1 MKGTKIILS
10 VAAIMAAGAGTAGIV
25 LNSKKMKRKRAL
37 KRASHLMYNAG
48 AVLQMLSGQGCQG
61 CCE

>member
-1 MKGTKIILS
+1 MKGTKIILT
-10 VAAIMAAGAGTAGIV
+10 AAAVLAAGAGTAGIV

-37 KRASHLMYNAG
+37 KKASCLMYNAG
-48 AVLQMLSGQGCQG
+48 AVLQMLSGQGTG